1 MGGTAIY
8 NRCQKNLAL
17 LIYRAVCTRSVN
29 LKYTEVNLKAL
40 EGILTPGSFE
50 IFFVTDV
57 SQSSFKSQK
66 FNFRASKQF

>member
-1 MGGTAIY
+1 MSCTLLQSFIELEERQFTIVAK
-8 NRCQKNLAL
+8 KNLAL

-50 IFFVTDV
+50 KFVCNICL
-57 SQSSFKSQK
+57 S
-66 FNFRASKQF
+66 NQF